1 MPRAAFTE
9 GVSDTDPH
17 ASLEKVLDE
26 DNLKWVEAQNKVTV
40 DRLGEIRGTKTYERI
55 LEALDSKDKIPA
67 AYEIG
72 DKLYNFWQDDQHV
85 QGIWRRASLDSY
97 KSDNVEW
104 ETVLDIDALPP
115 PTKDTA
121 KTWVWHGSNLL
132 DDGNFDRCLIS
143 LSPGGSDADTTREFC
158 LKTNSFVEGGF
169 EMLEPAKSQV
179 GWRSRD
185 EVLVGTDFDGDGEC
199 LTDSGYPRVCR
210 SWKRGTPL
218 SEAKTVF
225 EGEKSDISASQYAY
239 TDHGVAHEFRV
250 RSLTFY
256 TAKYWHR
263 TPANLDK
270 VSAADDDTPFA
281 EVPIQEDAQVSTF
294 GSMALITLRSDWTV
308 SDRTFKQ
315 GSLISCKFSELMA
328 SDLSKA
334 QVLFEPTASR
344 SLESETA
351 TKNYLV
357 LKVLEDVRSTLV
369 TYRFDGDKF
378 VEHSTGGGIAVGED
392 VSVQG
397 LNRFSDQDDRV
408 WLWRDGYLRV
418 DALDI
423 GDAATLDKTQ
433 QVKTK
438 PGFFNSD
445 GLTVDQHFA
454 TSKDGTKIPYFV
466 QRRSDMKFDGS
477 TPTLVDAYGGFE
489 ISMTPH
495 YSAGVGIGWL
505 ERGGCKVIANV
516 RGGGEYGPSWHQ
528 AALKEKRY
536 KAYEDVEAVAADV
549 IKRGISSTEK
559 LAVIGGS
566 NGGLMVGNMI
576 TRPVASSLF
585 GAAVCQVPLLDM
597 KRYSHL
603 LAGASWMAE
612 YGDPDT
618 DEWSFLRQHSP
629 YQLLRHDRLGIAED
643 GVSMEAD
650 DKWTC
655 PKVLFTTSTRDDR
668 VHPGHARKMV
678 KALLEDAPAEKVPL
692 CLYWENT
699 EGGHGGAADNKQ
711 RAYMWAL
718 TYAFLAEVLGL

>member
-1 MPRAAFTE
+1 
-9 GVSDTDPH
+9 
-17 ASLEKVLDE
+17 
-26 DNLKWVEAQNKVTV
+26 
-40 DRLGEIRGTKTYERI
+40 
-55 LEALDSKDKIPA
+55 
-67 AYEIG
+67 
-72 DKLYNFWQDDQHV
+72 
-85 QGIWRRASLDSY
+85 
-97 KSDNVEW
+97 
-104 ETVLDIDALPP
+104 
-115 PTKDTA
+115 
-121 KTWVWHGSNLL
+121 
-132 DDGNFDRCLIS
+132 
-143 LSPGGSDADTTREFC
+143 
-158 LKTNSFVEGGF
+158 
-169 EMLEPAKSQV
+169 ML
-179 GWRSRD
+179 
-185 EVLVGTDFDGDGEC
+185 
-199 LTDSGYPRVCR
+199 
-210 SWKRGTPL
+210 
-218 SEAKTVF
+218 
-225 EGEKSDISASQYAY
+225 
-239 TDHGVAHEFRV
+239 
-250 RSLTFY
+250 
-256 TAKYWHR
+256 
-263 TPANLDK
+263 
-270 VSAADDDTPFA
+270 
-281 EVPIQEDAQVSTF
+281 
-294 GSMALITLRSDWTV
+294 
-308 SDRTFKQ
+308 
-315 GSLISCKFSELMA
+315 SCKFSDLMA

-423 GDAATLDKTQ
+423 GDASTLDETT

-466 QRRSDMKFDGS
+466 QRRTDMKFDGS

-549 IKRGISSTEK
+549 IARGISSTEK

-618 DEWSFLRQHSP
+618 DEWKFLRQHSP

-643 GVSMEAD
+643 GEDRTAD

-678 KALLEDAPAEKVPL
+678 KALLGGCAFFQGTFVFLLGEHRGRPRRRRRQQAAGLHVGADVRVP
-692 CLYWENT
+692 
-699 EGGHGGAADNKQ
+699 GGGLGALGGDRK
-711 RAYMWAL
+711 Y
-718 TYAFLAEVLGL
+718 LGN